1 MARLRRSSTVLET
14 ARQRLAGLKSIQPA
28 PDFGPNLSVADYE
41 KKITALGDELDGYN
55 ADLAALD
62 ERQNKLDAQ
71 EDALN
76 DLNKRMLSATG
87 AQYGSDSSEYEM
99 VGGTRS
105 IERTRTARKSTG
117 KPGSNN

>member
-1 MARLRRSSTVLET
+1 MARLRRSSSVLET

-28 PDFGPNLSVADYE
+28 PNFGSNLSVADYE
-41 KKITALGDELDGYN
+41 QKIEDLSDDLDGYN
-55 ADLAALD
+55 AQLAALD
-62 ERQNKLDAQ
+62 ERQNKIDAK

-76 DLNKRMLSATG
+76 DWNKRMLSATG

-99 VGGTRS
+99 AGGKRTSERARPTR
-105 IERTRTARKSTG
+105 KGPG

>member
-1 MARLRRSSTVLET
+1 MARQRRSSSVLET

-28 PDFGPNLSVADYE
+28 PNFGSNLSVADYGQ
-41 KKITALGDELDGYN
+41 KIEDLSDELDGYN
-55 ADLAALD
+55 AQLAALD
-62 ERQNKLDAQ
+62 EWQNKIDAK

-76 DLNKRMLSATG
+76 DWNKRMLSATG

-99 VGGTRS
+99 AGGKRASERSRTTR
-105 IERTRTARKSTG
+105 KGPG

>member
-1 MARLRRSSTVLET
+1 MARLRRSSSVLET

-28 PDFGPNLSVADYE
+28 PNFGSNLSVADYGQ
-41 KKITALGDELDGYN
+41 KIADLSDELDGYN
-55 ADLAALD
+55 TQIAALD
-62 ERQNKLDAQ
+62 ERQNTIDAK

-87 AQYGSDSSEYEM
+87 AQYGPDSSEYEM
-99 VGGTRS
+99 AGGKRASERAHPTR
-105 IERTRTARKSTG
+105 KGPG

>member
-1 MARLRRSSTVLET
+1 VLET

-28 PDFGPNLSVADYE
+28 PNFGPNLSVADYE
-41 KKITALGDELDGYN
+41 QKIKNLGDELDGYN
-55 ADLAALD
+55 AKLAALD
-62 ERQNKLDAQ
+62 EQQNTIDSK

-105 IERTRTARKSTG
+105 SERARTPRKPDG
-117 KPGSNN
+117 KGGTNT

>member
-1 MARLRRSSTVLET
+1 MARLRRSSSVLET

-28 PDFGPNLSVADYE
+28 PNFGSNLSVADYGQ
-41 KKITALGDELDGYN
+41 KIADLSDELDGYN
-55 ADLAALD
+55 TQIAALD
-62 ERQNKLDAQ
+62 ERQNTIDAK

-87 AQYGSDSSEYEM
+87 AQYGPDSSEYEM
-99 VGGTRS
+99 AGGKRASERAHPTRKD
-105 IERTRTARKSTG
+105 AG